1 MTMKLPTRD
10 ETINELADMKITFN
24 GKDRHWYY
32 GQADLGSIENV
43 LKMPLFLD
51 KDKRALDNLA
61 SIMKDIETAKT
72 KGDTSLTDV
81 IVGMFFDEL
90 QADPKDRRLL
100 DTAIPQYVVPPEF
113 RSFPYEKNCP
123 ARKCNEAMLRM
134 YFNHMVEM
142 NKFKISKSKQP
153 DRVLTFYMDRAKRK
167 FEDKVIEETKF
178 DPTTVEAADYALAE
192 LYNLYKPAFISFGD
206 QKRYSFDIFKAV
218 IRHFIWHIKNKAI
231 YGKNKEPYML
241 NISGEQGNGKTQ
253 FIRHLFQSILGNLYV
268 ETTISVLNDDFGMN
282 LLYDCWLLFFDE
294 LIRKNG
300 EIDVDR
306 LKQVITS
313 TEIKTREIFT
323 SHHTT
328 TFVRSSFIGAANTPI
343 YEIID
348 DPTGMRRYLNLE
360 FTNTKLVHE
369 KSLHK
374 LIDELWD
381 KRGLA
386 IWKSVDENLPNGYL
400 VDDLERIMQVAQGTY
415 FSPNNTVFRFLFD
428 DQIRIVTKGVKNV
441 VTYPLDT
448 LYKERY
454 IAYCNNNEVP
464 QQYRVSIESFK
475 KRIKHIY
482 DTKKETKCKIA
493 NLRYVAAEESPDPE
507 VKRYNLLWED
517 DSTYMEDA
525 RKDVLIPE
533 SFDIYK
539 EFEPV
544 EIPDAQVIIKL
555 NTAEPDSESET
566 DEESTE
572 AEATE
577 ASPKFTTNEK
587 GQKVYEDLATAV
599 DDIKPSETFSL
610 DITGLLDERTQGV
623 QSATPAAES
632 SAAQSESQ
640 STEQSPS
647 EGHCVPLTPGEEPS
661 HEEILSE
668 SEKSTDEEKKTE
680 STPPAET
687 KVVNLSELDDSIAAE
702 IETLEFKIHQIHR
715 IHQKSPSYLLRKR
728 TLEEGM
734 SDGGRVDLRPFQFRV
749 QAILMHEDLMEKY
762 NTNVDVEEIERILK
776 LESEALNNF
785 TL

>member
-1 MTMKLPTRD
+1 MTTKLPTRD

-100 DTAIPQYVVPPEF
+100 DTAIPQYVVPPDF
-113 RSFPYEKNCP
+113 RTFPYEKNCP

-134 YFNHMVEM
+134 FFNHMVEM

-153 DRVLTFYMDRAKRK
+153 DRVLTFYMDRAKRNL
-167 FEDKVIEETKF
+167 EDEIIESTKF
-178 DPTTVEAADYALAE
+178 DPTTVRAADFALAE

-206 QKRYSFDIFKAV
+206 EKRYSFGMFKAI

-231 YGKNKEPYML
+231 YGKNKDPYML

-253 FIRHLFQSILGNLYV
+253 FIRHLFKAILGNLYV
-268 ETTISVLNDDFGMN
+268 ETSISVLNDDFGMN
-282 LLYDCWLLFFDE
+282 LLYESWLLFFDE
-294 LIRKNG
+294 LLRKNG

-313 TEIKTREIFT
+313 TEIRTREIFT
-323 SHHTT
+323 SHYTT

-374 LIDELWD
+374 LIDELWE
-381 KRGLA
+381 KQGLA
-386 IWKSVDENLPNGYL
+386 IWKSVDENLENGYL
-400 VDDLERIMQVAQGTY
+400 VDEFAEMVNVAQKTY
-415 FSPNNTVFRFLFD
+415 FSPNNSVYRFVRD
-428 DQIRIVTKGVKNV
+428 EHIKIVTKGVKSV
-441 VTYPLDT
+441 RTRVLDD
-448 LYKERY
+448 LYNNDY
-454 IAYCNNNEVP
+454 SNYCRTHDILP
-464 QQYRVSIESFK
+464 QYKGSIETFK
-475 KRIKHIY
+475 RRIKNIY
-482 DTKKETKCKIA
+482 DSKNQTKCKAA
-493 NLRYVAAEESPDPE
+493 NLRYVDNTTLTSASPHFDDLCTDEDVREQIVIPDSYDIYKNFVPE
-507 VKRYNLLWED
+507 I
-517 DSTYMEDA
+517 
-525 RKDVLIPE
+525 IPE
-533 SFDIYK
+533 S
-539 EFEPV
+539 E
-544 EIPDAQVIIKL
+544 VIIKL
-555 NTAEPDSESET
+555 NTAKFAEDPGEVQEAGQT
-566 DEESTE
+566 ESTE
-572 AEATE
+572 HQADAEL
-577 ASPKFTTNEK
+577 PLFMTNEK
-587 GQKVYEDLATAV
+587 GQKVYEDPAV
-599 DDIKPSETFSL
+599 AVADMKTSETFSFEIIDKL
-610 DITGLLDERTQGV
+610 GEQPAGQTTEKTAEEIEHEEFMREH
-623 QSATPAAES
+623 AT
-632 SAAQSESQ
+632 
-640 STEQSPS
+640 
-647 EGHCVPLTPGEEPS
+647 LTPDSVPPL
-661 HEEILSE
+661 EEILAA
-668 SEKSTDEEKKTE
+668 SEKSTEEEEKPE
-680 STPPAET
+680 STLPTET
-687 KVVNLSELDDSIAAE
+687 KVVNLSELDAAIAAE

-715 IHQKSPSYLLRKR
+715 IHQKSPAYLFRKR
-728 TLEEGM
+728 RLEEIY
-734 SDGGRVDLRPFQFRV
+734 GGGGQVDLGPYNFRI